1 MEDLSRF
8 ISEDS
13 DILERLNKETPIKN
27 VSFEEFLKLPVNEN
41 YKKNQE
47 NKKIGVEETKDEK

>member
-13 DILERLNKETPIKN
+13 DILERLNKETPIKI

>member
-13 DILERLNKETPIKN
+13 DILEKLNEETPIKN
-27 VSFEEFLKLPVNEN
+27 VSFEDFLKLPVNEN

-47 NKKIGVEETKDEK
+47 NKKIGVEETKDKN

>member
-13 DILERLNKETPIKN
+13 DILERLNKETPIKIT
-27 VSFEEFLKLPVNEN
+27 SFEEFLKLPVNDE

-47 NKKIGVEETKDEK
+47 KKKIGVEESKN